1 MTHQFL
7 FKIHYERRML
17 FCFLLF
23 LFFVFGNELYAQNQN
38 VSGVVSDQVG
48 PMPGVTVIVSGTN
61 SGTTTDFD
69 GKYSLSNVPA
79 DAVLEFSY
87 IGFAVQRVNVNGRN
101 QINVT
106 LEQDT
111 QQLDE
116 VVVVGYGTQRREAV
130 TGSVASIKS
139 EAITEVPSPNI
150 SQALQGRIA
159 GVEMTQTSSKPGASM
174 QIRIRGTRSLNA
186 SNDPLIVLN
195 GIPFAGSIGDINPND
210 IESIDILKD
219 ASSSAIYG
227 SRGANGVILITTK
240 TGAVGQKATF
250 TYNGYS
256 GISTLF
262 SEFPMMN
269 GEEFVKLRAAAGQY
283 QNTLDESDDIYTDWQ
298 DLIFQTGTL
307 TSHDVGV
314 TGGTE
319 SGSYN
324 FGLGYYKN
332 EGVVPLQ
339 EYERISMRANFD
351 QNIGSLL
358 RVGLTTN
365 NNYAITDGSSVP
377 AVGMALARSPI
388 ANPYNEDGS
397 LKETI
402 LEQTS
407 GAQWVPTNDRFYSLG
422 DKYINQN
429 RSFSSYNSLFGELK
443 IPFIDGLKYR
453 INVGLNYRQ
462 SNDGNYTGEGV
473 FNGNPNNPSSAS
485 VANSHTTS
493 WTVENLLTYD
503 KTFAEKHHI
512 NVTALYSSQEER
524 YNRSYM
530 SAQDIPADHFQFY
543 NLGRA
548 EGEIKVD
555 PSEQWYSVWGLMSY
569 MGRVMYSFDDRYMLS
584 AAFRSDGSSRLA
596 DGQKW
601 HSYPAVSAGWNIGSE
616 PFLEN
621 SDVVNQLKLRVGYGQ
636 TANQAID
643 PYKTLGLLN
652 TRPYNF
658 GEEFSTGYY
667 VSELPNENLG
677 WEYSETYNV
686 GVDFSLFNHRL
697 SGTVEY
703 YVQDTKDVLL
713 GVNLPSTSGVN
724 SYTANIGQTQ
734 NKGVEVSLNGLIIDN
749 PDGFSWEAGINVY
762 ANRNKLVKLASGQE
776 LDESNWWFVGH
787 PIDVIYDYE
796 KVGLWQEDDPYLD
809 ILEPGGN
816 PGMIKVKYTGGYN
829 ADGTPER
836 AIGPEDRQI
845 MSLEPDF
852 QGGFNTRFS
861 YKNFDLTAVGAFKSG
876 GVLISSLYSSSGY
889 LNTLNGRAGNNVRVD
904 YWTPEN
910 TGAKYPKPGGVQ
922 SSDNPKY
929 GSTLGYFDASYLKI
943 RTLSLGYNFDQEFFS
958 DLGLEKFRLYLT
970 VQNPLVMFSP
980 YHRESGMD
988 PETNSYGDE
997 NVAVGGQRRLLIIGT
1012 NTPATRNFLVGLNL
1026 TF

>member
-1 MTHQFL
+1 MTNQTL
-7 FKIHYERRML
+7 FKIQYEKRKQYCL
-17 FCFLLF
+17 LLF
-23 LFFVFGNELYAQNQN
+23 IFFAFGNVLYAQNQD
-38 VSGVVSDQVG
+38 VSGVVSDDMG

-61 SGTTTDFD
+61 IGTTTDFD
-69 GKYSLSNVPA
+69 GRYTLENVPSN
-79 DAVLEFSY
+79 AVLEFSY
-87 IGFAVQRVNVNGRN
+87 IGFVVQDINVSGRSE
-101 QINVT
+101 INVT
-106 LEQDT
+106 LVQDT

-116 VVVVGYGTQRREAV
+116 VVVVGYGTQRREAI

-139 EAITEVPSPNI
+139 EAIQEVPAPNI

-186 SNDPLIVLN
+186 SNDPLIVLD

-210 IESIDILKD
+210 IQSIDILKD

-240 TGAVGQKATF
+240 KGAAGQKATF
-250 TYNGYS
+250 SYHGYS
-256 GISTLF
+256 GITTLF
-262 SEFPMMN
+262 SDFPMMN
-269 GEEFVKLRAAAGQY
+269 GEEFVKLRATAGQY
-283 QNTLDESDDIYTDWQ
+283 QNTLDESDDINTDWQ
-298 DLIFQTGTL
+298 DLVFETGML
-307 TSHDVGV
+307 TSHDIGV

-319 SGSYN
+319 KGSYN
-324 FGLGYYKN
+324 FGLGYYKDD
-332 EGVVPLQ
+332 GVVPLQ
-339 EYERISMRANFD
+339 EYERISMRASFD
-351 QNIGSLL
+351 QQIGSLF

-365 NNYAITDGSSVP
+365 NNYSITDGSNVP

-388 ANPYNEDGS
+388 ANPYNPDGS
-397 LKETI
+397 LKETL

-407 GAQWVPTNDRFYSLG
+407 GAQWVPTNDRFYELG

-429 RSFSSYNSLFGELK
+429 RAFSSYNSMFGELK

-453 INVGLNYRQ
+453 INIGLNYRQ

-485 VANSHTTS
+485 VSNSHTTS

-503 KTFAEKHHI
+503 KTIADKHHI

-530 SAQDIPADHFQFY
+530 SALDIPADHFQFY

-548 EGEIKVD
+548 EGEINVD
-555 PSEQWYSVWGLMSY
+555 PAQQWYSVWGLMSY

-596 DGQKW
+596 DGHQW
-601 HSYPAVSAGWNIGSE
+601 HSYPAVSVGWNIANES
-616 PFLEN
+616 FMSSSSVL
-621 SDVVNQLKLRVGYGQ
+621 NQLKLRVGYGQ

-658 GEEFSTGYY
+658 GEQFSTGYY
-667 VSELPNENLG
+667 VSELPNADLG
-677 WEYSETYNV
+677 WEYSETWNF
-686 GVDFSLFNHRL
+686 GLDFSLFNHRL

-703 YVQDTKDVLL
+703 YIQDTKDVLL

-734 NKGVEVSLNGLIIDN
+734 NKGMEVSLSGLIIDN
-749 PDGFSWEAGINVY
+749 PDGFSWEAGVNVY

-776 LDESNWWFVGH
+776 RDESNWWFVDH
-787 PIDVIYDYE
+787 PINVIYDYE
-796 KVGLWQEDDPYLD
+796 KIGLWQEGEPNLE

-816 PGMIKVKYTGGYN
+816 PGMIKVKYTGEYN
-829 ADGTPER
+829 PDGTPVR
-836 AIGPEDRQI
+836 AIGPDDRQI

-861 YKNFDLTAVGAFKSG
+861 YKNFELSAVGAFKSG

-889 LNTLNGRAGNNVRVD
+889 LNTLNGRAGNNVSVD

-910 TGAKYPKPGGVQ
+910 TDAKYPKPGGVQ

-943 RTLSLGYNFDQEFFS
+943 RTLTLGYNFDQEFFS
-958 DLGLEKFRLYLT
+958 DLGLERFRLYCT

-1012 NTPATRNFLVGLNL
+1012 NTPATRNFLVGVNL